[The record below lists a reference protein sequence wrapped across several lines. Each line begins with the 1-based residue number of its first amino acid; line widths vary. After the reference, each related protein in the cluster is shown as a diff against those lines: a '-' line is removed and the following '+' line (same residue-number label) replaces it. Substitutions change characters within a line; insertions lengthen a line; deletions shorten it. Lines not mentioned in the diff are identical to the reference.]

1 MGKNIV
7 ICSDGTGNTAIKGR
21 GTNVFKLFEAV
32 DLNGHRTNPDLDPQ
46 VALYDDGVGT
56 GSFMPLKVAGG
67 AFGYGLARN
76 VRNLYK
82 ELVRVY
88 DPGDRIYLFGFSRGA
103 FTVRTLA
110 GMIAKC
116 GVLDRQRLATS
127 EQLQRAV
134 SGAYRVY
141 RRSYR
146 TWIQSLV
153 HTVLHRAG
161 LRKSDPDVLTAFREA
176 HSLDCDVR
184 IRFIGVWDTVDAV
197 GGPFHSSDVIN
208 ALFHRFKFPDQ
219 KLSDKV
225 DCAWQALAID
235 EARDAFEPRLWES
248 DPRIQQVWFSGVHSN
263 VGGGYPKQ
271 GMSLVA
277 LDWMLSAAGDNGLR
291 ILETDAQYYTEHGN
305 VDDKLYDSRAGL
317 GVFYRWKPRD
327 MRDVCESQKA
337 GMPPAIHLSVLER
350 VAHGT
355 DGYSP
360 GTLAGDA
367 AVTFTRSRNPDGAV
381 AATEDESASLRAKLA
396 ETALRQAF
404 VETGA
409 SLNAA
414 RRTLWLGTVAYYLY
428 VVSCLAVLLFASVP
442 EGNDAITPWALLKSA
457 SVLTFDMITG
467 QWGPVLKSVV
477 RLVTTPWM
485 IGGLLAAFGL
495 SALLATYV
503 DRVRSET
510 FSRFWHMPRQS
521 LREALK
527 ESRKRL
533 QLASKIEG
541 SASAP
546 STAAQ

>member
-21 GTNVFKLFEAV
+21 GTNVFKLFEAI
-32 DLNGHRTNPDLDPQ
+32 DLNGHRTNPHLDPQ

-88 DPGDRIYLFGFSRGA
+88 DPGDQIHLFGFSRGA

-116 GVLDRQRLATS
+116 GVLDREKLATS
-127 EQLQRAV
+127 EQLQSAV
-134 SGAYRVY
+134 SKAYRVY

-146 TWIQSLV
+146 TWIQHLF
-153 HTVLHRAG
+153 HTILHKAG
-161 LRKSDPDVLTAFREA
+161 LRKSDPDVLAAFRQA
-176 HSLDCDVR
+176 HSRDCDVR

-225 DCAWQALAID
+225 DCAYQALAID
-235 EARDAFEPRLWES
+235 EARDAFDPRLWES

-271 GMSLVA
+271 GMSLVT
-277 LDWMLSAAGDNGLR
+277 LDWMLSAAGANGLR
-291 ILETDAQYYTEHGN
+291 VLERDAVYYSEHGN

-317 GVFYRWKPRD
+317 GVFYRSKPRG

-337 GMPPAIHLSVLER
+337 GSPPTIHLSVLER
-350 VAHGT
+350 IAHGT
-355 DGYSP
+355 DGYGP
-360 GTLAGDA
+360 GTLAGEA
-367 AVTFTRSRNPDGAV
+367 SVTFTRSRNPDRT
-381 AATEDESASLRAKLA
+381 AAAAEDEAASLRSRLA
-396 ETALRQAF
+396 EITLRQAF
-404 VETGA
+404 AETGA

-414 RRTLWLGTVAYYLY
+414 RRTLWLGSVAYYLY

-442 EGNDAITPWALLKSA
+442 EDNHAITPWALLRSA
-457 SVLTFDMITG
+457 SVLAFDVITG
-467 QWGPVLKSVV
+467 QWGPVLKSAV

-495 SALLATYV
+495 SALLTTYA
-503 DRVRSET
+503 DRVRSKT
-510 FSRFWHMPRQS
+510 FSQFWHTPRQK

-527 ESRKRL
+527 ESRK
-533 QLASKIEG
+533 QLRAAPKIAG
-541 SASAP
+541 SSSATSARP
-546 STAAQ
+546 